1 MSAERGHFALIL
13 ALVVAL
19 APAGRAARGCG
30 GAGRMKAP

>member
-19 APAGRAARGCG
+19 APAGASRAA
-30 GAGRMKAP
+30 AAEQAV

>member
-19 APAGRAARGCG
+19 APAGRVGAPRAA
-30 GAGRMKAP
+30 AAEQAV